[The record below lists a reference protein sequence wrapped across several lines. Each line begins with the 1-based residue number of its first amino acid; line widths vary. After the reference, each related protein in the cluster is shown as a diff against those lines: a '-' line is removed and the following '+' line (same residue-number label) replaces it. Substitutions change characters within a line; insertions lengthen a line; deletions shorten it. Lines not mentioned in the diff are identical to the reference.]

1 MSSSAPARTVIIDD
15 GERDSELLKEIQSL
29 RAEIDGIVR
38 ELASSG
44 VYVRYLPVKTR
55 GRIVIRK
62 VDDVSWF
69 EAHGKYVKLHTQESC
84 DVIRQPLH
92 SLESR
97 LNPVNFIRV
106 SRWAIINV
114 EYVNYLEPW
123 SNGEY
128 AITMRTGHRV
138 VSTESYRRG
147 LQQLL
152 RAG

>member
-1 MSSSAPARTVIIDD
+1 MSSSAPARKVIIDD
-15 GERDSELLKEIQSL
+15 DEREDLLREIQSL
-29 RAEIDGIVR
+29 RAEVDGILR
-38 ELASSG
+38 ELAQG
-44 VYVRYLPVKTR
+44 GGYVRYLPVKER
-55 GRIVIRK
+55 GRILIRK
-62 VDDVSWF
+62 VDEVSWF
-69 EAHGKYVKLHTQESC
+69 EAHGKYVKLHTENSC

-97 LNPVNFIRV
+97 LNPANFIRV
-106 SRWAIINV
+106 SRWAIINI

-138 VSTESYRRG
+138 VSTESYRKG